1 MSEPA
6 KVIIEKK
13 DTSVPLR
20 SLLPVLA
27 GLIFLT
33 GSLAAILYQT
43 LRSRS
48 YHETWRSYDDPGNA

>member
-33 GSLAAILYQT
+33 GSLAAIL
-43 LRSRS
+43 
-48 YHETWRSYDDPGNA
+48 

>member
-1 MSEPA
+1 M
-6 KVIIEKK
+6 
-13 DTSVPLR
+13 PLR

-43 LRSRS
+43 LRNRS
-48 YHETWRSYDDPGNA
+48 YHETWRSYDDCGWG

>member
-43 LRSRS
+43 LRNGS
-48 YHETWRSYDDPGNA
+48 YHETWRSYDDCGWG